1 MTLPKPIILEADVHA
16 VRAVIAGTADGDQQ
30 RRAMQW
36 IGDQACQMKRSPA
49 LAETERDSQLLN
61 GMQHV
66 GHLIA
71 NMLTPD
77 TLAAVHKPAAAPSP
91 KRKTTRGT

>member
-1 MTLPKPIILEADVHA
+1 MTLPKPHIVEADVHA
-16 VRAVIAGTADGDQQ
+16 VRAVIEGTADGAQQ

-36 IGDQACQMKRSPA
+36 IGEQACQMKRSA
-49 LAETERDSQLLN
+49 AAVDRDDRDTLV

-71 NMLTPD
+71 NMLTPE
-77 TLAAVHKPAAAPSP
+77 TLSAAQRSTSPTPP
-91 KRKTTRGT
+91 KRKSRGTD